1 MLARPNQI
9 YDSDDLRMLSRVL
22 KEALNAT
29 MEFNDTSINET
40 SIQETG
46 SRLSQVILNHFEA
59 GETDPEVL
67 TTIAV
72 NSLRRE
78 RRA

>member
-22 KEALNAT
+22 KEALKAT
-29 MEFNDTSINET
+29 MEFNDTSISET
-40 SIQETG
+40 SIQATG

-67 TTIAV
+67 SAIAV